1 VQHSTKQ
8 SSLIFPHAYSS
19 PHVTLS
25 LWIGFGRAA
34 SQRPWYNP
42 RDMSALEH
50 MAQGRVRWLEAKTH
64 DNVSISASSH
74 GEAAW
79 FAATSH
85 PPSQGNDRRSADAV
99 ANDGRWLQRVTLS
112 LWLRSVYKCA
122 IWQCGQVFPGLRA
135 VNAWNTDWIRSAHA
149 QGSRQGIKRI
159 ARPHHHVELD
169 VHEHMHNAKLNKQSA
184 LGGCRMQW
192 PCVDI
197 VHSWWRLAYVS
208 QRPSGRRPT
217 RWAEVEKDRQK
228 AAPPHPIKAQ
238 HQKNTLVK

>member
-1 VQHSTKQ
+1 MQHSTKQ

-34 SQRPWYNP
+34 SQRPWYKP

-149 QGSRQGIKRI
+149 QGSEPDLHKHI
-159 ARPHHHVELD
+159 
-169 VHEHMHNAKLNKQSA
+169 HNAKLNMQSS
-184 LGGCRMQW
+184 LGGCRMQR
-192 PCVDI
+192 PCINI
-197 VHSWWRLAYVS
+197 VHSRWRLAYVS
-208 QRPSGRRPT
+208 QRPSCRQTT
-217 RWAEVEKDRQK
+217 RWAEVEEDRPK
-228 AAPPHPIKAQ
+228 AAWFSHMHTAV
-238 HQKNTLVK
+238 HT